1 MTATPRPPEEPTA
14 RASPPLLRLSI
25 PGIEEMLT
33 RVGDAVL
40 TVDNANRVTF
50 MNAAAERQ
58 YGVRADAVIGQPL
71 SSIYRYRWTDPTD
84 QASAIRSLDERGEWS
99 GENVHVTLDGRELQ
113 VEVRVK
119 VLRDTH
125 GARSGLLAEIR
136 NVTELRQIE
145 ARLRDRE
152 QALRDT
158 EERHRLLADT
168 MLHGVV
174 HQGADGR
181 IIDMNRAAQRI
192 LGKSRERFLGSN
204 SELEETHT
212 IREDG
217 SIFRGADHPSM
228 VALRTGRTVRGAIM
242 GVFNPEMQEWRW
254 LSVDGVPVFRGDEK
268 QPSEVYGVFEDITER
283 KQADAALLHAK
294 ALSDAM
300 NRINEVVH
308 STMDFTAIAQGVLSE
323 GSAALRCDSAAISM
337 RLQGGW
343 MVSQLHGMA
352 PDVVGTRMTDEQEC
366 HAKLA
371 IQRREVVAIESAADD
386 PRCNNEHLR
395 SHGIQSVLVAPLI
408 IRNEPFGVVFFNYQR
423 ATHVFTNAESNFARQ
438 LAATA
443 SVALE
448 NARLFI
454 GLQQSAAALREAD
467 ERKDVFLATLA
478 HELRN
483 PLAPIRTAAHLL
495 ESAPLS
501 SEALSFSR
509 GVITRQ
515 VAQMAHLLDDL
526 LDIAR
531 VSRGALALKMRAVD
545 LKTIVDAAVESARPQ
560 IDGKQHALDIQL
572 PQEAVIVQADPIRL
586 TQILTNLL
594 TNAAKYTPARGQIV
608 LGARVEP
615 QRLSLFVRDTGIGIA
630 APMLSKVFTMFVQ
643 ANESEPSADGGLG
656 IGLALVKGL
665 VDLHGGGIEARSQG
679 PGRGS
684 EFIVSLP
691 HAGIS
696 GASSAPEPVV
706 ADRIASSPRR
716 ILIAD
721 DNRDGV
727 ESLAMLLQLSG
738 HEVFVAHSGLEAW
751 ESCERLRPDV
761 AVLDIGMGALNGYEV
776 AKRIRAQPWGATM
789 RLIAMTGWGREDD
802 KRAAHEAG
810 IDHHLTKP
818 VDLPELDRL
827 VGADLATRRD

>member
-1 MTATPRPPEEPTA
+1 
-14 RASPPLLRLSI
+14 
-25 PGIEEMLT
+25 
-33 RVGDAVL
+33 
-40 TVDNANRVTF
+40 
-50 MNAAAERQ
+50 
-58 YGVRADAVIGQPL
+58 
-71 SSIYRYRWTDPTD
+71 
-84 QASAIRSLDERGEWS
+84 
-99 GENVHVTLDGRELQ
+99 
-113 VEVRVK
+113 
-119 VLRDTH
+119 
-125 GARSGLLAEIR
+125 
-136 NVTELRQIE
+136 
-145 ARLRDRE
+145 
-152 QALRDT
+152 
-158 EERHRLLADT
+158 
-168 MLHGVV
+168 
-174 HQGADGR
+174 
-181 IIDMNRAAQRI
+181 MNRAAQRI
-192 LGKSRERFLGSN
+192 LGKTRERFLGST

-217 SIFRGADHPSM
+217 SIFPGADHPSM

-242 GVFNPEMQEWRW
+242 GVFNPEQQEWRW

-268 QPSEVYGVFEDITER
+268 LPSEVYGVFEDITER
-283 KQADAALLHAK
+283 KQANAALMHSK

-323 GSAALRCDSAAISM
+323 GSAALHCDSAAISM

-352 PDVVGTRMTDEQEC
+352 PTVLGMRMTDEQER
-366 HAKLA
+366 HALLA
-371 IQRREVVAIESAADD
+371 IQRREVVAVESAADD
-386 PRCNNEHLR
+386 PRVNTDHLR
-395 SHGIQSVLVAPLI
+395 EHGILSVLVAPLI

-423 ATHVFTNAESNFARQ
+423 ATHSFTGAECNFARQ

-454 GLQQSAAALREAD
+454 ELQQSAAALRAAD
-467 ERKDVFLATLA
+467 ARKDVFLATLA

-495 ESAPLS
+495 QSATLS
-501 SEALSFSR
+501 SDALAFSR

-531 VSRGALALKMRAVD
+531 VTRGALALKMQAVD
-545 LKTIVDAAVESARPQ
+545 LKTIVDTAVESARPQ
-560 IDGKQHALDIQL
+560 IDAKDHALEMQL
-572 PQEAVIVQADPIRL
+572 PSEPVALQADPIRL

-594 TNAAKYTPARGQIV
+594 TNAAKYTPPHGQIV

-615 QRLSLFVRDTGIGIA
+615 QWLTLFVRDTGIGIGA
-630 APMLSKVFTMFVQ
+630 TMLCEVFTMFVQ
-643 ANESEPSADGGLG
+643 ANEPAHSTDGGLG

-665 VDLHGGGIEARSQG
+665 VELHGGSIEARSEG

-691 HAGIS
+691 RTGNIL
-696 GASSAPEPVV
+696 APSVQEPAA
-706 ADRIASSPRR
+706 ADRGTSMPRR

-727 ESLAMLLQLSG
+727 ESLSMLLQLSG
-738 HEVFVAHSGLEAW
+738 HEVFVAYCGVDAL

-761 AVLDIGMGALNGYEV
+761 AVLDIGMGDINGYEV
-776 AKRIRAQPWGATM
+776 AKRIRAQPWGATI

-802 KRAAHEAG
+802 KRAALEAG

-818 VDLPELDRL
+818 VDLPQLERL
-827 VGADLATRRD
+827 VGETVAPT